1 MKKASTESAFTC
13 VCCLL
18 IILVIGLYLLWYHYG
33 SWPIVAI
40 VATIGLIVVIAI
52 YSSRQGKKMRE
63 KVAKKKV
70 LGALDRRLEEKRFEK
85 EQKEKGLV
93 KYVDKNGNV
102 MWGTP
107 EQVIQWKKEEGK
119 GLIIQ
124 REIVKIRCKYC
135 NKLYDQTLDNCPH
148 CGGGR

>member
-1 MKKASTESAFTC
+1 MTKASTESVFTC

-18 IILVIGLYLLWYHYG
+18 IILAIGLYLLWYHFG

-40 VATIGLIVVIAI
+40 GATIGLIVVIAI

-63 KVAKKKV
+63 KVAKEQV
-70 LGALDRRLEEKRFEK
+70 LSALDRRLEEKRFEK
-85 EQKEKGLV
+85 EQKEKDLV

-119 GLIIQ
+119 GVIIQ

-135 NKLYDQTLDNCPH
+135 GKLYDQTLDNCPH